1 MKSPFTSR
9 SGRLLAVC
17 AALLIGSLSSCAS
30 TEECGTCGSDA
41 ECRAGFLCS
50 TFSDGTRR
58 CASGMGDS
66 TCGKK

>member
-1 MKSPFTSR
+1 MKSSFTTP
-9 SGRLLAVC
+9 SGRLLALA

-30 TEECGTCGSDA
+30 TEECGTCASDD

-58 CASGMGDS
+58 CASGMGDT